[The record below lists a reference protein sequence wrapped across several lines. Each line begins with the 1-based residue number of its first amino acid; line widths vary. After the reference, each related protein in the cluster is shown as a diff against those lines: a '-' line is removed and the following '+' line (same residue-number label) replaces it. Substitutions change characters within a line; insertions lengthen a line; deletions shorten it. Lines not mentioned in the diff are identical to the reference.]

1 MNKEALLKKRYR
13 KEKRF
18 QLYGLAAITLAL
30 AFLFI
35 FMFEIFSRGYSAF
48 QKTWL
53 VVEINYDTELF
64 GAKNK
69 NPTLEEIQKLDF
81 YDFAVNS
88 ILNLDPNVPRAKRRD
103 VIKMFAFTYEEEI
116 KNYLLDNQDVL
127 GKKVKVR
134 LTASDDLD
142 QVFKENYPRDIP
154 EDRRRVNDYQ
164 LSLFDKMDAR
174 GDVVSNF
181 NFSFFTNA
189 DSREA
194 ELAGIAS
201 SLVGSIFSILVC
213 LAFSFPI
220 AVSAGIY
227 LEEFA
232 PKNWFTDFLEV
243 NINNLA
249 AVPSIVFGLL
259 GLGVLLAVFDLPR
272 STPLVGGI
280 TLALM
285 TLPTIIIASRAS
297 LKAVP
302 PSIKEAALAMGASRM
317 QTTFHHT
324 VPLSMPGTLSGTIIG
339 LAQALGETAPL
350 ILIGMVAFINTVP
363 GTPVDPAASLPVQIY
378 IWSESAER
386 GFVEKVSACI
396 MVLMAFLIAMN
407 LTAQIIRFKLEKK
420 WS

>member
-1 MNKEALLKKRYR
+1 MNKEALLKQRYR

-30 AFLFI
+30 AFLFLFI
-35 FMFEIFSRGYSAF
+35 FEIFSRGYTAF

-69 NPTLEEIQKLDF
+69 NPTFEEIQKLDF

-88 ILNLDPNVPRAKRRD
+88 ILNLDPNVPRTKRRD

-154 EDRRRVNDYQ
+154 ENRRRVNDYQ
-164 LSLFDKMDAR
+164 LSLFDKMNAR
-174 GDVVSNF
+174 GDVFSNF

-201 SLVGSIFSILVC
+201 SLVGSIF
-213 LAFSFPI
+213 
-220 AVSAGIY
+220 
-227 LEEFA
+227 
-232 PKNWFTDFLEV
+232 
-243 NINNLA
+243 
-249 AVPSIVFGLL
+249 
-259 GLGVLLAVFDLPR
+259 
-272 STPLVGGI
+272 
-280 TLALM
+280 
-285 TLPTIIIASRAS
+285 
-297 LKAVP
+297 
-302 PSIKEAALAMGASRM
+302 
-317 QTTFHHT
+317 
-324 VPLSMPGTLSGTIIG
+324 
-339 LAQALGETAPL
+339 
-350 ILIGMVAFINTVP
+350 
-363 GTPVDPAASLPVQIY
+363 
-378 IWSESAER
+378 
-386 GFVEKVSACI
+386 
-396 MVLMAFLIAMN
+396 
-407 LTAQIIRFKLEKK
+407 
-420 WS
+420 